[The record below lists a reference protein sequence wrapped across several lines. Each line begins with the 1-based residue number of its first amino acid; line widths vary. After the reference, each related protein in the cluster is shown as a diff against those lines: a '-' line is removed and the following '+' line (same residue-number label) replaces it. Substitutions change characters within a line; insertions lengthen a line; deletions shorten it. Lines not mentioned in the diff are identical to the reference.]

1 MTVEIGEI
9 LLIENNEI
17 YPPKK
22 KFSVCVCISPNY
34 FFLINS
40 ENRAFYKCTPIRRS
54 EHPFLSHD
62 SFISCVRPFLYSEEQ
77 IANAK
82 RKGSLS
88 FKELRVL
95 LDFIEQNASFAEKE
109 TVIVAI
115 KEYLNT

>member
-40 ENRAFYKCTPIRRS
+40 ENRAFYKCTPIRQS
-54 EHPFLSHD
+54 EHLFLSHD

-109 TVIVAI
+109 TVIAAI

>member
-40 ENRAFYKCTPIRRS
+40 ENRAFYKCTPIRQS

-95 LDFIEQNASFAEKE
+95 LYFIEQNASFAEKE
-109 TVIVAI
+109 TVIAAI